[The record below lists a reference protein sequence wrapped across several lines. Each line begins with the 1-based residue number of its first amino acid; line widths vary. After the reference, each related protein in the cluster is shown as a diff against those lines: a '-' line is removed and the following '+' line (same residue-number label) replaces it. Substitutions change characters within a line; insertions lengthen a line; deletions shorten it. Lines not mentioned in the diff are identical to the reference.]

1 MLKNVLFKQGDIVKV
16 YNDRG
21 TVLGIAQITGRVRP
35 GTIHSW
41 ASSARYD
48 PIEPGKFGGVDKGG
62 CVNLLT
68 PSRMMSP
75 NAPGMV
81 PNSCLVEVAKWDG

>member
-1 MLKNVLFKQGDIVKV
+1 MTVARYWVLLKLPKGSGQAPV
-16 YNDRG
+16 
-21 TVLGIAQITGRVRP
+21 
-35 GTIHSW
+35 HSW
-41 ASSARYD
+41 ASSAKYD
-48 PIEPGKFGGVDKGG
+48 PIEPGKSGAVDKGG
-62 CVNLLT
+62 CVNILT